1 MVRRVLQDL
10 LARQDRLDQLGA
22 KDPLVRLVRLAVL
35 QALRVQREIW
45 DQPVR
50 QEPHQL
56 WLGLP
61 VQLERKAMLAQQDRP
76 DQPEI
81 KV

>member
-10 LARQDRLDQLGA
+10 LAQQDRLDQLGA

-35 QALRVQREIW
+35 RALRVQREIW
-45 DQPVR
+45 DRPVQ

-61 VQLERKAMLAQQDRP
+61 VQLECKAMLAQQDQL